1 MAEVSVRMGELA
13 TTADPGTVLV
23 SIGLGSCIGLA
34 LVDAAARVAG
44 LAHIM
49 LPGPTASAKRPPGT
63 FADTAVPALLDA
75 VLAAGARRMSLNA
88 VIVGG
93 AQMFGGAGRLQVGAR
108 NEEAVRAAL
117 REVRLPIVAAETG
130 GDAGRTI
137 RVHLDDVRVT
147 ARAAGGAENVLLGA
161 RAVTA

>member
-1 MAEVSVRMGELA
+1 
-13 TTADPGTVLV
+13 
-23 SIGLGSCIGLA
+23 
-34 LVDAAARVAG
+34 
-44 LAHIM
+44 
-49 LPGPTASAKRPPGT
+49 
-63 FADTAVPALLDA
+63 
-75 VLAAGARRMSLNA
+75 
-88 VIVGG
+88 
-93 AQMFGGAGRLQVGAR
+93 MFGGAGRLQVGAR

>member
-1 MAEVSVRMGELA
+1 MGEISVRMGELA

-34 LVDAAARVAG
+34 LVDAGARVAG

-49 LPGPTASAKRPPGT
+49 LPGPGEAGSRPPAT
-63 FADTAVPALLDA
+63 FADTAVPALVEA
-75 VLAAGARRMSLNA
+75 VLAAGARRMCLNA

-93 AQMFGGAGRLQVGAR
+93 AQMFGGSGRMQVGQR
-108 NEEAVRAAL
+108 NEESVRAAL
-117 REVRLPIVAAETG
+117 RAARLPIACAETG
-130 GDAGRTI
+130 GGTGRTI

-147 ARAAGGAENVLLGA
+147 ARAAGGSESVLLGVV
-161 RAVTA
+161 AVPA